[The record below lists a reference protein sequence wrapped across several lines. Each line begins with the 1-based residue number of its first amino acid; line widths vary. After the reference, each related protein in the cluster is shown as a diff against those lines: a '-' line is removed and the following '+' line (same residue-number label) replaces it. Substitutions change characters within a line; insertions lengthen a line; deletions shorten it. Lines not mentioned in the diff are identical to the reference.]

1 MSQTIVHR
9 DPEPRRRLWPSLVVI
24 LALLSWGCQ
33 AQEPPLSPAAA
44 LFKKEI
50 KECLNRLATA
60 LIQPV
65 AAGNPAAILAALDK
79 VEPETIKLCR
89 MCPFITAVLNQQ
101 GDILATHPPRPHT
114 TRNFADYNLVIKT
127 ISSKQ
132 IQQQRFYLQNGQQ
145 LYISS
150 APLLQEDR
158 VMGIIAIA
166 ISAQE
171 AKNRWDVSEK
181 EFMALDFNT

>member
-1 MSQTIVHR
+1 MRQTRFHR
-9 DPEPRRRLWPSLVVI
+9 DPQPRRRLWPSLVVMV
-24 LALLSWGCQ
+24 ALLSLGCQ
-33 AQEPPLSPAAA
+33 AKEPPLSPAAA
-44 LFKKEI
+44 LFKKEL
-50 KECLNRLATA
+50 KECINRLATA

-65 AAGNPAAILAALDK
+65 AAGNAAAILATLDK
-79 VEPETIKLCR
+79 VEPETVKLCR
-89 MCPFITAVLNQQ
+89 MCPFVTAVLNQQ

-132 IQQQRFYLQNGQQ
+132 IKQQRFYLQDGHQ
-145 LYISS
+145 LYIISV
-150 APLLQEDR
+150 PLLQEDR
-158 VMGIIAIA
+158 VIGIMAIA

-171 AKNRWDVSEK
+171 AKNRWDVTEK

>member
-1 MSQTIVHR
+1 MRPTILPR
-9 DPEPRRRLWPSLVVI
+9 DPRPRRRLWPYLAVMA
-24 LALLSWGCQ
+24 ALLSLGCQ

-44 LFKKEI
+44 LFKKEV
-50 KECLNRLATA
+50 KDCVNRLATA

-65 AAGNPAAILAALDK
+65 AAGNKAAILATLDK

-114 TRNFADYNLVIKT
+114 TRNFADYKLVIKT
-127 ISSKQ
+127 INSKR
-132 IQQQRFYLQNGQQ
+132 IQQARFYLQNGQQ
-145 LYISS
+145 LYIISV
-150 APLLQEDR
+150 PLLQADR
-158 VMGIIAIA
+158 VIGIMAIA

-171 AKNRWDVSEK
+171 AKNRWDVTEK
-181 EFMALDFNT
+181 EFMTLDFNT